1 MKVIELKGINKIYRT
16 DEIETLALENVN
28 ISIEKGEFVSVM
40 GPSGCGKS
48 TLLNIVGLLDTPTS
62 GTVSIDG
69 TSLGKISDSRLAAF
83 RNAKLGFVFQSFHL
97 INSLN
102 VIDNV
107 ELPLIY
113 RSMRSSD
120 RAKRVREVLERV
132 GLTHRMR
139 HMPSQLSGG
148 QCQRVAIARAIVGNP
163 EIILA
168 DEPTGNLDSKM
179 GAEVMDLLHSLNKED
194 GRTIMMVTHNE
205 DQAKQTDRII
215 RFFDGRQVM

>member
-1 MKVIELKGINKIYRT
+1 MAIIELKSINKIYRT

-28 ISIEKGEFVSVM
+28 IAIEKGEFVSVM

-69 TSLGKISDSRLAAF
+69 TALGKMSDSRLAAF

-102 VIDNV
+102 VMDNV

-113 RSMRSSD
+113 RSMSSSE
-120 RAKRVREVLERV
+120 RTKRVKEVLDRV
-132 GLTHRMR
+132 GLSHRMR

-179 GAEVMDLLHSLNKED
+179 GAEVMELLHSLNKDD

-205 DQAKQTDRII
+205 EQVKLTDRII
-215 RFFDGRQVM
+215 RFFDGRQVL